1 MRCAIC
7 HQEIEQAHP
16 EMCPY
21 CFSRELVPS
30 KSMAEQI
37 AEEEKME
44 KLKPI
49 GKIGSINM
57 KCPHCGA
64 SQPLA
69 SKSNEVM
76 CTRCHKSYVIPKKVL
91 DLL

>member
-1 MRCAIC
+1 MRCAKC
-7 HQEIEQAHP
+7 HKEIEQAHP

-37 AEEEKME
+37 AEEEQME

-57 KCPHCGA
+57 QCPHCGA